1 MNRKDELLKIFE
13 NIDKEK
19 QVLIEKIIDEVV
31 FLEKNLEE
39 LKKLPFVKV
48 HPNNSELQKVTSAS
62 KQYKELSQVYINT
75 MKLLSGMLG
84 NAKNGEES
92 PLRAY
97 MSKFLDV

>member
-19 QVLIEKIIDEVV
+19 QVLIEKMIDEVI

-39 LKKLPFVKV
+39 LKKLPFIKV
-48 HPNNSELQKVTSAS
+48 HPENLELQKVTPAS
-62 KQYKELSQVYINT
+62 KQYKELSQTYINT
-75 MKLLSGMLG
+75 MKLLSSMFGDTE
-84 NAKNGEES
+84 NGEES

-97 MSKFLDV
+97 MNKVLNG

>member
-19 QVLIEKIIDEVV
+19 QVLIEKMIDEVV

-39 LKKLPFVKV
+39 LKKLPFIKV

-62 KQYKELSQVYINT
+62 KQYKELSQTYINT

-84 NAKNGEES
+84 NTENGEES